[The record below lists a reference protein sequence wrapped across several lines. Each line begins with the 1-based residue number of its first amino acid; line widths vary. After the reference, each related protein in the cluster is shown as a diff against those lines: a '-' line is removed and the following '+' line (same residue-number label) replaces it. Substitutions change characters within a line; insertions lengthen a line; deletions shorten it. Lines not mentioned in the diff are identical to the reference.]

1 VRAPSPLTVVRSEAY
16 LDGWRVEAVSASG
29 RTRSLPVEAHGLIQ
43 SVRVPAGSWTIT
55 FLYRAKGTSSG
66 LALSGIGA
74 LGLVAVAAGAL
85 VRRRRKGGPLGA
97 RDEQ

>member
-1 VRAPSPLTVVRSEAY
+1 
-16 LDGWRVEAVSASG
+16 
-29 RTRSLPVEAHGLIQ
+29 
-43 SVRVPAGSWTIT
+43 VPAGSWTIT